1 MCWGVC
7 IVEAESGLKCWNW
20 QLWRAA
26 YYIDS
31 IHSNLAAYYSNSEQQ
46 GSNKHIKNEIKMQQT
61 RKIRIEKT
69 RTEKSR
75 IEKIRT
81 GRNRKKV

>member
-1 MCWGVC
+1 MRLTLSTVKKRPTKP
-7 IVEAESGLKCWNW
+7 LKMRLLIGITTLSRQN
-20 QLWRAA
+20 
-26 YYIDS
+26 
-31 IHSNLAAYYSNSEQQ
+31 Q

-61 RKIRIEKT
+61 RKIRIEEI